1 MTLNIP
7 FMIDVFPD
15 IIAKLP
21 VTLGLSIG
29 SMLGGGILG
38 MLIGLIRYYRVPV
51 LNQIFK
57 VYVSLIRGI
66 PLLVQLYIA
75 YFGIP
80 FYINMYCLSKGI
92 PSYTQ
97 AIPAIAYAMF
107 AFCINTSA
115 SVSEVFRSALEAID
129 SGQYEAS
136 LSIGMTGRQ
145 AMMRVMLPQAMVGAC
160 PNLVNLFIG
169 NIKASSLAY
178 MVAVSEMMGVAI
190 NAASAAY
197 YYFEVY
203 IIAAIIYWVLCII
216 LEKAFWK
223 LEKKL
228 TVFKVRNAV

>member
-57 VYVSLIRGI
+57 VYISLIRGI

-92 PSYTQ
+92 PS
-97 AIPAIAYAMF
+97 
-107 AFCINTSA
+107 NTSA

-129 SGQYEAS
+129 GGQYEAS

-228 TVFKVRNAV
+228 TVFKVRNAA